1 LVTFIYDKRY
11 SILYSEKEKDSY
23 KIMQSISSGGQGT
36 DYVAGYPLCGVLPR
50 NAPAKGPKPPGGY
63 WNSLLFSSFLYVY
76 TPRKAAGQQH
86 LLFRD
91 RTGGKETQWE
101 GKDGTI
107 RRSGKADERKSGR
120 DTGSEE
126 AMGVSTA

>member
-1 LVTFIYDKRY
+1 MRNEGK
-11 SILYSEKEKDSY
+11 
-23 KIMQSISSGGQGT
+23 
-36 DYVAGYPLCGVLPR
+36 VLPGGFTDS
-50 NAPAKGPKPPGGY
+50 NQVSPA
-63 WNSLLFSSFLYVY
+63 S
-76 TPRKAAGQQH
+76 GQQH

-91 RTGGKETQWE
+91 RIGGKETQWE
-101 GKDGTI
+101 GKDGTV